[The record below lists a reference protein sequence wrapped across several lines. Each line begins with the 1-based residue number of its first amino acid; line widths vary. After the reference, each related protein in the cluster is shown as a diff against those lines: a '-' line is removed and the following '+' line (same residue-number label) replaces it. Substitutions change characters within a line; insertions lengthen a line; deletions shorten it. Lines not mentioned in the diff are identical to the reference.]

1 MKKIIRNLQKT
12 LFLIW
17 KTLLYACLL
26 VIFIGLFSIPN
37 PQLARMSRTLAVT
50 VLTFVAVG
58 LGMTAAYG
66 RFDIGQRKSKP
77 IIYSL
82 GLAVIITDFV
92 TYVQL
97 SVMNTNPDNNATLKF
112 ENIGILLIVCI
123 AQVVL
128 IIAMTYIGNYLY
140 FRINHP
146 EISCIITSSQ
156 ESLNQIY
163 EAVSRYK
170 KQYDIE
176 YILDY
181 REPKLMDMILKCH
194 TVFIYDVPVK
204 ERTEIVEF
212 CYRHSRNIYFNPE
225 VPDVIEFNAQHMV
238 LDDVSLIGATVKE
251 LTLEQRFIKRTMD
264 IVISLVGLI
273 ISSPIWLICAICI
286 KANDGGSIFFKQKR
300 ATKNGKVFE
309 VYKFRTMKE
318 NVSNY
323 SSTAG
328 DDRITKVGKVL
339 RKFRLDEL
347 PQILNILKGEM
358 SLVGPRPEMLE
369 NVYSYTADL
378 PEFEYRLRVKAGL
391 TGYAQIAGKYN
402 TSPRDKLILDLM
414 YIENYSIWKDVKL
427 IFQTLIVLFKSDS
440 TEAFYKKSDIE
451 FVKYEKSAEGVS
463 GDER

>member
-1 MKKIIRNLQKT
+1 MKKLIRNLQKT

-26 VIFIGLFSIPN
+26 VIFIGFFSVPN
-37 PQLARMSRTLAVT
+37 PQLLRMSRTLGVT
-50 VLTFVAVG
+50 LLTFVAVG

-82 GLAVIITDFV
+82 GLAVIITDVV
-92 TYVQL
+92 TYIQL
-97 SVMNTNPDNNATLKF
+97 SVMNTNPSNNTTLKF
-112 ENIGILLIVCI
+112 ENIGILLLVCVVQVTLIVI
-123 AQVVL
+123 
-128 IIAMTYIGNYLY
+128 MTYAGNYFY

-146 EISCIITSSQ
+146 EICCVITSSQ
-156 ESLNQIY
+156 ESLNQIHQ
-163 EAVSRYK
+163 AISRYK
-170 KQYDIE
+170 KQYQIK

-181 REPKLMDMILKCH
+181 REPKMFDTILKCH
-194 TVFIYDVPVK
+194 TVFMYDIPVK

-225 VPDVIEFNAQHMV
+225 VSDVIEFSAQHIV

-251 LTLEQRFIKRTMD
+251 LSLEQRFVKRTMD
-264 IVISLVGLI
+264 VAISIIGLV
-273 ISSPIWLICAICI
+273 ISSPIWAICSICI
-286 KANDGGSIFFKQKR
+286 KVDDGGSVFFKQKR

-318 NVSNY
+318 NVTNY
-323 SSTAG
+323 SSTT
-328 DDRITKVGKVL
+328 DDSRITRVGKVL

-347 PQILNILKGEM
+347 PQILNILRGEM

-369 NVYSYTADL
+369 NVYSYTANL

-414 YIENYSIWKDVKL
+414 YIENYSIWKDIKL
-427 IFQTLIVLFKSDS
+427 LFQTLIVLFKSDS
-440 TEAFYKKSDIE
+440 TEAFKKKKEVE
-451 FVKYEKSAEGVS
+451 FVKYEKPSKGVR
-463 GDER
+463 GDGY